1 MTNPVSYT
9 HLPDI
14 VREQALTEACTQ
26 AEHAARRYASL
37 HAAEAGIAARAVYP
51 AVGRLMFRLTADVF
65 GTSATL
71 VAACTARGHRL
82 WHIDTSD
89 EWPDESLVTD
99 HLAAAADWC
108 HRIFEVVEDDAA
120 QLYVLNLD

>member
-1 MTNPVSYT
+1 MN
-9 HLPDI
+9 
-14 VREQALTEACTQ
+14 AG
-26 AEHAARRYASL
+26 RRYASL

-71 VAACTARGHRL
+71 VAACSARGRRL

-99 HLAAAADWC
+99 HLAAAGFGEYQPVGSGSDEDALRKNR
-108 HRIFEVVEDDAA
+108 RIELKLTER
-120 QLYVLNLD
+120 